1 MTARGNEEKS
11 GDEGEDERVE
21 GQGSPLRAGSDD
33 FISSPSAILLI
44 NTVPPS
50 RVVCTRGR
58 GSSNS
63 TEPENDRGDFHIS
76 DTHFPAFDKCN
87 PTVYRT
93 SRASR
98 YFGGRFE
105 SLARACM
112 SSSRT
117 AASTAGGVDQA
128 EQSMSRF
135 QTMKCRV
142 CMSTR
147 PRTLCAA

>member
-11 GDEGEDERVE
+11 GDESEDERVE

-76 DTHFPAFDKCN
+76 DRTFQRLISAILLCTEQAGRPDILGGGLN
-87 PTVYRT
+87 P
-93 SRASR
+93 
-98 YFGGRFE
+98 
-105 SLARACM
+105 
-112 SSSRT
+112 
-117 AASTAGGVDQA
+117 
-128 EQSMSRF
+128 
-135 QTMKCRV
+135 
-142 CMSTR
+142 
-147 PRTLCAA
+147 